1 MWRTTLFHFLE
12 LANSANQRTSS
23 PTMTAEGIET
33 VLSSLSINELA
44 DKVAA
49 RVSVRAVEDV
59 ALGVQLGRLPAF
71 LTPKL
76 AEIET
81 GISKRSQQHL
91 RDTGQISY
99 IKPTEGRTV
108 TYDTLKLFGEI
119 RQRNIPSTINGNLS
133 TTERN
138 GTSP

>member
-1 MWRTTLFHFLE
+1 MATEGVDTL
-12 LANSANQRTSS
+12 
-23 PTMTAEGIET
+23 
-33 VLSSLSINELA
+33 LSSLPIDELA

-81 GISKRSQQHL
+81 GISRRSQQHL

-99 IKPTEGRTV
+99 LKPTEGRTV
-108 TYDTLKLFGEI
+108 TYDTIVLFGEI
-119 RQRNIPSTINGNLS
+119 RQRNIPSTINGNLN

-138 GTSP
+138 GTLP